1 LREKPEHNIERQT
14 NERFTQLIA
23 PLLARLSRYAFA
35 LTNNVDDAKDLLS
48 EASLKAFE
56 QADRLRSTEAF
67 CSYMFIVIRRIHVRQ
82 LRRKRLLNL
91 FKEQIEA
98 STHDPRSSIDLQLDV
113 TLLYNALNLLP
124 VKQRETVMLFEISEL
139 SIEEI
144 RNIQGGSISGVKS
157 RLTRGRERLTE
168 LLSDTLQTIERK
180 KLAPETTLASQKA

>member
-1 LREKPEHNIERQT
+1 
-14 NERFTQLIA
+14 
-23 PLLARLSRYAFA
+23 
-35 LTNNVDDAKDLLS
+35 
-48 EASLKAFE
+48 
-56 QADRLRSTEAF
+56 
-67 CSYMFIVIRRIHVRQ
+67 
-82 LRRKRLLNL
+82 
-91 FKEQIEA
+91 
-98 STHDPRSSIDLQLDV
+98 V